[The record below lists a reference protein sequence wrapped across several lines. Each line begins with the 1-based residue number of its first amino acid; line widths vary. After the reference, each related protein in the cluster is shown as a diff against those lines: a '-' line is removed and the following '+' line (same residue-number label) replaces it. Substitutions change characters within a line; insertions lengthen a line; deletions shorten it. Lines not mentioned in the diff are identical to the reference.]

1 MVRWHGTTF
10 KAVAT
15 VAAFASLL
23 VASGAGLRWGE
34 LSTLLSPIFNLL

>member
-1 MVRWHGTTF
+1 MVRWHATTF

-34 LSTLLSPIFNLL
+34 FSEVLSLILNLL